1 MLEGIKDF
9 FGGHKTPDSATQQGK
24 GGGVAKRPDD
34 TYAQWGSKYAG
45 HVAGDNNSL
54 QPALDLV
61 LLTEKQRQTQDEHL
75 QAALKAKYQE
85 DIETNKNNIQAEEQT
100 KARYLDNKKKC
111 KDKIEELNTEIE
123 KIKEGKGNK
132 HLAKVKFYLFAL
144 ITLGLGIYLYLFYG
158 SAAYSAFFGDSESI
172 QSVSEAIFNS
182 LAFKLA
188 WAHGALNFFLILL
201 FPTIFVALGVM
212 LHNFSQEGGYF
223 KYLKILALLFVAFI
237 FDSLLAYKIS
247 EMFYIPT
254 MEAPKYTLSMA
265 FESGDF
271 WFVIFCGFVSYII
284 WGLVFGQMMAC
295 YEEMSEGRITIN
307 RLNKQIEVLN
317 KKIAEIDSKIQ
328 ESEETIKSLNNDI
341 AHLNKSLNQMSII
354 SYTVVE
360 QCLNEFITG
369 WYGYLNLVG
378 KEGPEKEEATNIF
391 NNFMASIHS
400 A

>member
-1 MLEGIKDF
+1 MVEGIKNL
-9 FGGHKTPDSATQQGK
+9 FGGHNTPHPATHQGTV
-24 GGGVAKRPDD
+24 GGVTKKPDE
-34 TYAQWGSKYAG
+34 TYAQWGTKYAG
-45 HVAGDNNSL
+45 HVGGDNKAL

-61 LLTEKQRQTQDEHL
+61 LLTEKQRQTKDEHL

-85 DIETNKNNIQAEEQT
+85 DIETNENKIKAEEQT
-100 KARYLDNKKKC
+100 KAGYLGEKQKLQ
-111 KDKIEELNTEIE
+111 DKIEKLNTEIE

-132 HLAKVKFYLFAL
+132 HLAKVKFYLFAI

-172 QSVSEAIFNS
+172 QSVSEALFNS

-212 LHNFSQEGGYF
+212 LHNFSQEEGYF

-284 WGLVFGQMMAC
+284 WGLVYGQMMAC
-295 YEEMSEGRITIN
+295 YEEMTEGRITIN
-307 RLNKQIEVLN
+307 RLNRQIENLN
-317 KKIAEIDSKIQ
+317 KQIAEIDSKIQ
-328 ESEETIKSLNNDI
+328 NSEEIIRDFK
-341 AHLNKSLNQMSII
+341 NKIEQLRRDLNQMTII
-354 SYTVVE
+354 HFGDVKKS
-360 QCLNEFITG
+360 LNEFITG
-369 WYGYLNLVG
+369 WWGYLKLVG
-378 KEGPEKEEATNIF
+378 KEGAEKEEATNIF

>member
-1 MLEGIKDF
+1 MLEGIKNLLDS
-9 FGGHKTPDSATQQGK
+9 KNQAPPTTPVGAV
-24 GGGVAKRPDD
+24 GGVNKLEKE
-34 TYAQWGSKYAG
+34 TYAHWGTRYAG
-45 HVAGDNNSL
+45 HVDGDNNAL

-61 LLTEKQRQTQDEHL
+61 LLTEKKKQKKDEHL
-75 QAALKAKYQE
+75 QTSLKAQYQSE
-85 DIETNKNNIQAEEQT
+85 IETNKNNIQQEEQT
-100 KARYLDNKKKC
+100 KAGYLKDKQRRQENIKELNKK
-111 KDKIEELNTEIE
+111 IEQ
-123 KIKEGKGNK
+123 IKEGKGNK
-132 HLAKVKFYLFAL
+132 HLAKVKFYLFAI
-144 ITLGLGIYLYLFYG
+144 ITLGLGLYLYLFYG

-172 QSVSEAIFNS
+172 QSVSEALFNS

-212 LHNFSQEGGYF
+212 LHNFSQEEGYF

-284 WGLVFGQMMAC
+284 WGLVYGQMMAC
-295 YEEMSEGRITIN
+295 YEEMSEGSITIKG
-307 RLNKQIEVLN
+307 LNKQIEDLN

-328 ESEETIKSLNNDI
+328 KSEEKIIEFKNII
-341 AHLNKSLNQMSII
+341 AQLRKDLNQMTII
-354 SYTVVE
+354 DYTVVRR
-360 QCLNEFITG
+360 CLNEFITG
-369 WYGYLNLVG
+369 WLQYMNLVG

-391 NNFMASIHS
+391 NKFMASIHF

>member
-1 MLEGIKDF
+1 MVEGIKNF
-9 FGGHKTPDSATQQGK
+9 FGGHKTPDSATQQGRV
-24 GGGVAKRPDD
+24 GGVAKLPDE
-34 TYAQWGSKYAG
+34 TYAHWGSRYAG
-45 HVAGDNNSL
+45 HVDGDNIAL

-61 LLTEKQRQTQDEHL
+61 LITERQRQTQDEHH
-75 QAALKAKYQE
+75 QAALNARYHE
-85 DIETNKNNIQAEEQT
+85 DIETNENNIKAEEQT
-100 KARYLDNKKKC
+100 KDGYLEDKQKLQG
-111 KDKIEELNTEIE
+111 KIEELNKEIE

-132 HLAKVKFYLFAL
+132 HLAKVKFFLFAI
-144 ITLGLGIYLYLFYG
+144 ITLGLGLYLYLFYG

-172 QSVSEAIFNS
+172 QSVSEALFNS

-212 LHNFSQEGGYF
+212 LHNFSQEEGYF

-284 WGLVFGQMMAC
+284 WGLVYGQMMAC

-307 RLNKQIEVLN
+307 RLNQQIENLN

-328 ESEETIKSLNNDI
+328 KSVDKINEFNNKI
-341 AHLNKSLNQMSII
+341 AQLRRNLNQMTII
-354 SYTVVE
+354 DYTVVK
-360 QCLNEFITG
+360 QYLNEFITG
-369 WYGYLNLVG
+369 WLQYMNLVG
-378 KEGPEKEEATNIF
+378 KVDPQKEEATNIF
-391 NNFMASIHS
+391 NNFMASIHT